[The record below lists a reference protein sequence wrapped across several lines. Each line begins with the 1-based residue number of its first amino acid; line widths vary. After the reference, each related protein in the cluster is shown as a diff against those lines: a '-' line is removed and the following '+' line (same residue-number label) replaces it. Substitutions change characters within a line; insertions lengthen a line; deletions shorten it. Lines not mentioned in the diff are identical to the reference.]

1 MQRVSSHTII
11 LLTAV
16 ALFGLAPVGDAMA
29 AGPPSA
35 NALFGMATPDAPIQW
50 LQNAIQGS
58 NAPTSETFL
67 SNYGI
72 YNNNG
77 GGSIQA
83 GLQAVLSYYSYGML
97 VIGSFLL
104 LYYLVRMIA
113 ETAHTGRPGGRANQ
127 LWAPIRTVLA
137 IGLLVPLATG
147 LNSGQMIVLNLA
159 SEGSALAS
167 NTWAL
172 FVSTVG
178 SNIAQGASAAVSS
191 QSSADAQSQAVYSYF
206 MTQVCVSA
214 YNQLLSQSGFTGAL
228 SATGLPA
235 FNWQMQANTSS
246 MPPSGTLTGWGNG
259 WDQTECGQMQTES
272 PAVISPPA
280 GANQGTGGS
289 SLSSQMSTTAAGLS
303 TTIIN
308 AENNA
313 WQNDVVSPMSAP
325 VNTYLTAVMA
335 NNPAPV
341 SIQTTLAGYIQKYN
355 ADLSSG
361 VASAVSTASGAIN
374 TALNDDAA
382 ALGWLSAGSMYMTIA
397 RLNSTISEAMMYAPS
412 VSAPDMGKIKTER
425 SGGKVAMSVL
435 EDIALPILAPFN
447 TQLPPSLE
455 TRLTEIMSQASNLL
469 AVQGTGANSATAFTL
484 ESGQVAA
491 ASGPETNTGGLL
503 KIINIIMSKIQGTS
517 PSTAAGKSATDV
529 GNSTWLGNMVP
540 TGGFPIS
547 DLSVVG
553 SNLLKMG
560 GALYLAATAASVSV
574 VGNSAG
580 SGLATILFAFGTVL
594 FAPGIALAYVLPLL
608 PFMHFLFA
616 VFGWLLALVEAVIEV
631 PLFALAHLDPEGEG
645 VLPQAT
651 RQGYH
656 LLLQLILRPLL
667 IIIGLIVSILLM
679 NGMIDFLNLIFNAT
693 VFGVQTSSNV
703 NMFSQI
709 VYTVIYASIA
719 YSICNAC
726 FKAIDYIPNHALR
739 WIGGSGDQHDSGGHV
754 GHATSNTMATAAVA
768 NQIGQAAPQIV
779 GGIVRGVKSQSQSLA
794 SGFATGAGGGA
805 GGAAGSGGALTG
817 PAGGGGEAAAQ
828 LASASANSKQ
838 VSEDSGKGYK
848 GMPSAAGTAGAL
860 IDAGSNDSNE
870 DGVRNK
876 YE

>member
-1 MQRVSSHTII
+1 MQRVLSYMII
-11 LLTAV
+11 LLTST
-16 ALFGLAPVGDAMA
+16 ALFALAPAGGAMA
-29 AGPPSA
+29 ASPPSA
-35 NALFGMATPDAPIQW
+35 NALFGMSSPDAPIQW
-50 LQNAIQGS
+50 LENTIQGS
-58 NAPTSETFL
+58 NAPASETFL

-104 LYYLVRMIA
+104 LYYLVRIIA

-127 LWAPIRTVLA
+127 LWSPIRTVLA
-137 IGLLVPLATG
+137 IGLLVPLSTG

-178 SNIAQGASAAVSS
+178 NSIAQGANGAVSS
-191 QSSADAQSQAVYSYF
+191 PSSVAAESQAVYNYF
-206 MTQVCVSA
+206 MTQVCMSA
-214 YNQLLSQSGFTGAL
+214 YNQMLSQSGFASAL
-228 SATGLPA
+228 SATGLPS
-235 FNWQMQANTSS
+235 FNWNIQANTSS
-246 MPPSGTLTGWGNG
+246 MPPSGTITAFGNG
-259 WDQTECGQMQTES
+259 WDQTECGQMQTEA
-272 PAVISPPA
+272 PAAITNP
-280 GANQGTGGS
+280 GGS
-289 SLSSQMSTTAAGLS
+289 TLQSQMSTTAAGLS
-303 TTIIN
+303 STIIT

-313 WQNDVVSPMSAP
+313 WQNDVVSPMSGP
-325 VNTYLTAVMA
+325 VTTYLNAVMA
-335 NNPAPV
+335 NNIPPA
-341 SIQTTLAGYIQKYN
+341 SIQTTLTGFIQQYN
-355 ADLSSG
+355 KDLSNG
-361 VASAVSTASGAIN
+361 VAAAVSAASGAIN
-374 TALNDDAA
+374 TALQDDAA
-382 ALGWLSAGSMYMTIA
+382 ALGWLSAGSIYMTIA
-397 RLNSTISEAMMYAPS
+397 RLQSTISEAMMYAPT
-412 VSAPDMGKIKTER
+412 VSPPDTKKLSSEM
-425 SGGKVAMSVL
+425 SGGKVAMAGIKDFVAGPL
-435 EDIALPILAPFN
+435 GMVFT
-447 TQLPPSLE
+447 TQPPPPLE
-455 TRLTEIMSQASNLL
+455 THLIEIMAKTSNLL
-469 AVQGTGANSATAFTL
+469 AVQGTAPTAFTL

-491 ASGPETNTGGLL
+491 SAGPETNTGGLL
-503 KIINIIMSKIQGTS
+503 KVVNWIASAVEEVF
-517 PSTAAGKSATDV
+517 PSTASGTAATDV
-529 GNSTWLGNMVP
+529 GNQPWIGNVVP

-547 DLSVVG
+547 DLSVLG
-553 SNLLKMG
+553 SNLMKIG
-560 GALYLAATAASVSV
+560 AALYGAAAIAGGSVEV
-574 VGNSAG
+574 IGIGGSAG
-580 SGLATILFAFGTVL
+580 AGLPMILFSFGTVL

-651 RQGYH
+651 RHGYH

-679 NGMIDFLNLIFNAT
+679 NGMVDFLNLVFNAT
-693 VFGVQTSSNV
+693 VFGVQTSSKV
-703 NMFSQI
+703 NIFSQV
-709 VYTVIYASIA
+709 VYTVIYAALA

-739 WIGGSGDQHDSGGHV
+739 WIGGQGDMHDSGAHV
-754 GHATSNTMATAAVA
+754 SHATSSTMATASAA
-768 NQIGQAAPQIV
+768 QQIGQAGPQIV
-779 GGIVRGVKSQSQSLA
+779 AGVARGVKSLGQGLVHGA
-794 SGFATGAGGGA
+794 ARTGAS
-805 GGAAGSGGALTG
+805 GGAAGGGALTG
-817 PAGGGGEAAAQ
+817 AAGGGGGAAAQ
-828 LASASANSKQ
+828 LASAAANSKQ

-848 GMPSAAGTAGAL
+848 GMPSASGTAGAL